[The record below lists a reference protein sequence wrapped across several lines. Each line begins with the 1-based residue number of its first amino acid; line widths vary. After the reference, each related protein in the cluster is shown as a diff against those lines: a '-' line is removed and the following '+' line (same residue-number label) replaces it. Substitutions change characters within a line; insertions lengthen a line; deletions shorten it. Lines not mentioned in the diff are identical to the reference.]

1 MTINFLHLCQSYY
14 KLKVL
19 IIKSMSNLTVIDF
32 FCGAGGFSEGFR
44 QMGFELVCGY
54 DNWQPAIDTYNHNF
68 GLSCAL
74 QDILDFS
81 ESDKKIEELPNTN
94 IIIGSPPC
102 VSFSSSNKSGQADK
116 SLGVRLTETFLKIVA
131 VKKHQKNSVLKAWFM
146 ENVINSKKYLN
157 DSYTFDDLGLTSW
170 AINQGIKPSS
180 IAINLNDNAAIINS
194 ADYGAIQAR
203 KRLISGEV
211 INKRS
216 LIIPTKT
223 HADSK
228 SKSEL
233 PKYKT
238 LRKIKDYF
246 PNPFKEK
253 SSEIVKDVNYNIFIP
268 QYQVTDHFYDTGIYK
283 VEWMASKYYKQNHPY
298 MGKMSF
304 PENIDNPS
312 RTVIATKIANSRES
326 MIYKTELE
334 REGDGE
340 YRLPTVREAAIIMGF
355 PITFQFIG
363 SESAKWRLVGNA
375 VCCAVSRALAI
386 TVLESYRLSKLKDMV
401 LIKTPNLEGVNNL
414 NKYNKKE
421 FNSPP
426 IKKKGARFRRHPM
439 KDGNLTVTLSN
450 YDIESSSK
458 TLNKWFTSIQYGTGK
473 GFPIQKIDDNYFE
486 NIITVIKKIDKGSE
500 FIKKVDE
507 YLVPRVA
514 NKVIMQKMYENQS
527 PIERY
532 WQPEKLVDE
541 VAKLIYQN
549 IDSNK
554 TYIQDDLVIFTE
566 KKAVPVVQLFAL
578 YAINKITTLSNKD

>member
-1 MTINFLHLCQSYY
+1 MN
-14 KLKVL
+14 
-19 IIKSMSNLTVIDF
+19 NLTVIDF
-32 FCGAGGFSEGFR
+32 FCGAGGFSEGFK
-44 QMGFELVCGY
+44 QMGFEIVCGY

-68 GLSCAL
+68 GLSCVIK
-74 QDILDFS
+74 DILEFN

-131 VKKHQKNSVLKAWFM
+131 IKKHQKNSVLQAWFM
-146 ENVINSKKYLN
+146 ENVVNSKKYLQEI
-157 DSYTFDDLGLTSW
+157 YTFNDLNLTSW
-170 AINQGIKPSS
+170 ANEQGINPNN
-180 IAINLNDNAAIINS
+180 IAIELKDNTAIINS
-194 ADYGAIQAR
+194 ADYGSIQAR
-203 KRLISGEV
+203 KRVISGEL
-211 INKRS
+211 INENS
-216 LIIPTKT
+216 LIILAKSYR
-223 HADSK
+223 DSK
-228 SKSEL
+228 SNSEL
-233 PKYKT
+233 PQYRSIKQ
-238 LRKIKDYF
+238 IKDDF
-246 PNPFKEK
+246 PNPFKDK
-253 SSEIVKDVNYNIFIP
+253 TSELVADINYNISIP
-268 QYQVTDHFYDTGIYK
+268 QDQITDHFYDTGIYE
-283 VEWMASKYYKQNHPY
+283 VEWMSSKYYKKNHPY

-304 PENIDNPS
+304 PENENNPS
-312 RTVIATKIANSRES
+312 RTIIATKIANSRES
-326 MIYKTELE
+326 IIYKTELS
-334 REGDGE
+334 RKGDGE

-363 SESAKWRLVGNA
+363 SENAKWRLVGNA
-375 VCCAVSRALAI
+375 VCCAVSQALAK
-386 TVLESYRLSKLKDMV
+386 TVLECYKIDIPKHPIL
-401 LIKTPNLEGVNNL
+401 TENPNLKGVMNL
-414 NKYNKKE
+414 NKYNKKI

-541 VAKLIYQN
+541 AAKLIYQN

>member
-1 MTINFLHLCQSYY
+1 
-14 KLKVL
+14 
-19 IIKSMSNLTVIDF
+19 MSNLTVIDF

>member
-1 MTINFLHLCQSYY
+1 
-14 KLKVL
+14 
-19 IIKSMSNLTVIDF
+19 MSNLTVIDF

-549 IDSNK
+549 IGSNK